1 VIVYVS
7 IDIYIYTYGVLTAC
21 STPNSGF
28 EIYSFDWIQ
37 VSTQDWNLLSNFLDP
52 IEGGTCIVSDKA
64 SILSRKLS
72 TLKESTSKVSWNVH
86 RPWSEANCRWFPG
99 VWWGLCDLQF
109 ALIFVFWTE
118 TKSLAK
124 WSSISNCVRLSMC
137 KHIYITLHCITLH
150 CIALHSTTLHSITLC
165 YVISPLH
172 YTTLHYLTFTLHYI
186 TLSHLYITL
195 HSLISPW
202 HNIISPL
209 HYITF
214 SYLTLTL
221 HYITL
226 HYIALLYLTL
236 TSHDITLHVTLRYIT
251 LRYLTLTVYT

>member
-1 VIVYVS
+1 MYVYVY
-7 IDIYIYTYGVLTAC
+7 IFMHLYVRTWLYMYLLIYIYTYGVLTAC

-52 IEGGTCIVSDKA
+52 MEGGTCIVSDKA

-150 CIALHSTTLHSITLC
+150 YIALHCITLHYITFH
-165 YVISPLH
+165 YV
-172 YTTLHYLTFTLHYI
+172 TLRYLTFTLHYI

-195 HSLISPW
+195 HY
-202 HNIISPL
+202 IISPL

-214 SYLTLTL
+214 SYLTLT
-221 HYITL
+221 
-226 HYIALLYLTL
+226 
-236 TSHDITLHVTLRYIT
+236 
-251 LRYLTLTVYT
+251 